1 MIAKTKGRWQD
12 IKIYKQR
19 NRLRQLDKR
28 LHKHA
33 LYNLSHMNGGEAYNC
48 IKN

>member
-33 LYNLSHMNGGEAYNC
+33 FYNPSNMHEEEE
-48 IKN
+48 